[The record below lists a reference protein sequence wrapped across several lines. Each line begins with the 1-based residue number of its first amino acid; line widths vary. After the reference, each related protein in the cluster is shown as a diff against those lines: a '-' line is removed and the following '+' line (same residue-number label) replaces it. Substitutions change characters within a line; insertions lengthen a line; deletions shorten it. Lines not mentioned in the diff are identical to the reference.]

1 VTGTRALLAVRLR
14 ADRWALCAWVL
25 GTLLAFAGT
34 AAAVAGLYTTDAQR
48 QSYEDAIAGNPA
60 FEAINGIP
68 YGASTLGG
76 IVADEWA
83 FLGTVAIPLLVVSLV
98 ARGTRREEESGL
110 LELVRSRG
118 VGRTAQLAAVAS
130 TVVAALVVV
139 AAGMWCALVASGV
152 PGGAS
157 ALYAVSY
164 LGLGLVW
171 LGIATVAAQL
181 VRRARGVRVVSLA
194 ALVAAYVLRA
204 VGDVQGSWVKWTSP
218 LVWMQETR
226 AFAADHRAWPV
237 LVALGVAVTL
247 LAVAAVLVRERDLG
261 AGAVAS
267 RPGPVA
273 ASRLLAAPL
282 GLAARRAAAALLTWG
297 AVAVVV
303 GGVFGAV
310 AKEAASA
317 IGSGDLGTALATG
330 GDPADGYLA
339 LTVAVVALL
348 GCAAVVQ
355 GVGTLREQELD
366 GVAEVTLARPVGRI
380 GWATGAAVSAV
391 ATAVG
396 VLLLGGAVAGLA
408 AAASLDEP
416 SRVASLTGAALGY
429 VPAVLVCGAVALAL
443 FGVLPRAAQA
453 AWVVVAWAA
462 LVATLGDSLQLD
474 QWARDLSP
482 MDPLGSLPVDA
493 YDAAAAAE
501 LVVVA
506 AVLAVV
512 GLAGARRRDLP
523 A

>member
-1 VTGTRALLAVRLR
+1 MTGARAFLAVRLR
-14 ADRWALCAWVL
+14 ADRWALTAWVL

-34 AAAVAGLYTTDAQR
+34 AAGVAGLYTTDAQR

-76 IVADEWA
+76 IIADEWA
-83 FLGTVAIPLLVVSLV
+83 FLGTVAIPLLAVSLV

-118 VGRTAQLAAVAS
+118 VGHAAQLAAVAS
-130 TVVAALVVV
+130 VVVGALVVV

-152 PGGAS
+152 PGGPS
-157 ALYAVSY
+157 ALYAASY

-171 LGIATVAAQL
+171 LGIAAVAAQL

-204 VGDVQGSWVKWTSP
+204 VGDVQDSWVKWASP

-226 AFAADHRAWPV
+226 AFAADRRAWPV
-237 LVALGVAVTL
+237 LVALAVAAML
-247 LAVAAVLVRERDLG
+247 LAVAMELVRRRDLG

-282 GLAARRAAAALLTWG
+282 GLAARRAAAALVTWG
-297 AVAVVV
+297 AVAIVV

-310 AKEAASA
+310 AREAASA
-317 IGSGDLGTALATG
+317 IASGDLDSALATTG
-330 GDPADGYLA
+330 EPADGYLA
-339 LTVAVVALL
+339 LTVAIVALL

-355 GVGTLREQELD
+355 GVGSLRELELD
-366 GVAEVTLARPVGRI
+366 GLAEVMLARPVGRI
-380 GWATGAAVSAV
+380 GWAAGTAASAL

-396 VLLLGGAVAGLA
+396 TLLLGGAAAGA
-408 AAASLDEP
+408 GAAASLHEP
-416 SRVASLTGAALGY
+416 SRLGSLTGASLGY
-429 VPAVLVCGAVALAL
+429 LPAVLVCGAVSLAL
-443 FGVLPRAAQA
+443 FGALPRATQA

-462 LVATLGDSLQLD
+462 LVATLGDSLHLYR
-474 QWARDLSP
+474 WARDLSP
-482 MDPLGSLPVDA
+482 VDVLGSLPVDA
-493 YDAAAAAE
+493 YDAAAAGA

-506 AVLAVV
+506 GVLAGA
-512 GLAGARRRDLP
+512 GLAGLRRRDVP